1 MAKMNYGPRFGGSA
15 KSLFSYDERVDKAMQ
30 ADTMRMAAVM
40 KNQPQYKKELR
51 GIATAKRTRQ
61 RTAAIRNNGRKES
74 EIRMAEALRKVV
86 GILEM
91 HMDDLMQYTQVGN
104 ERIVNQTNIH
114 NAIVMLRTKCGL
126 NFVGSEQYSHRIKAD
141 PGQGVMTSEKKEDER
156 IRRQEEQ
163 KQERKDHLKR
173 IAEKFA
179 NYRKPN

>member
-30 ADTMRMAAVM
+30 ADTIRMAAVM

-61 RTAAIRNNGRKES
+61 RADAARNNGRKES

-91 HMDDLMQYTQVGN
+91 HMDDLMQYTQVGG
-104 ERIVNQTNIH
+104 ERIINQTNIH

-126 NFVGSEQYSHRIKAD
+126 NFVGSEQYNQRIKAD
-141 PGQGVMTSEKKEDER
+141 PGQVILTLEQKEDER
-156 IRRQEEQ
+156 IRRMEEQ
-163 KQERKDHLKR
+163 KQE
-173 IAEKFA
+173 
-179 NYRKPN
+179 